1 MTWWQGALAL
11 YLLGGAVSWLVLL
24 ARLAR
29 DRSARAHE
37 VSTAAMAM
45 ATIWPLTWA
54 IVGAILLGETIVFRM
69 RRRSAPGD
77 GGEGEGES

>member
-11 YLLGGAVSWLVLL
+11 YLLGAAVSWLVLL

-29 DRSARAHE
+29 NVGRGPDA
-37 VSTAAMAM
+37 VSWDALRL
-45 ATIWPLTWA
+45 ATVWPLTWA
-54 IVGAILLGETIVFRM
+54 VVGAILLGETIVFRM

-77 GGEGEGES
+77 GGEGES

>member
-11 YLLGGAVSWLVLL
+11 YMLGAAVTWLVLI

-54 IVGAILLGETIVFRM
+54 IVGAILLGEAVVFRL
-69 RRRSAPGD
+69 RRRVVAE
-77 GGEGEGES
+77 EGEGES